1 MHYQRV
7 PIPRRLSCSKK
18 TTGRGMI
25 GSLALDRAHGSHE
38 AAEVYDQRPPVLIT
52 HAELED
58 HCLVNERLRPAHRQ
72 RALEWLKA
80 RIRSAPRL

>member
-25 GSLALDRAHGSHE
+25 GSLALDARA
-38 AAEVYDQRPPVLIT
+38 DRT
-52 HAELED
+52 
-58 HCLVNERLRPAHRQ
+58 RRQ
-72 RALEWLKA
+72 KSMTSAL
-80 RIRSAPRL
+80 PF